1 LESRCGID
9 NNDDDN
15 VAMDILSIRLDD
27 ARETESEKSNV
38 ELASAYN
45 PLELFL
51 GTSSAAVDDEDDADV
66 DAVGYHVEA
75 VDSSMSL
82 RRSSRENAT
91 TVSGTGDSSSEVD
104 VDLED
109 VDVIERRL
117 S

>member
-1 LESRCGID
+1 MD

-27 ARETESEKSNV
+27 ATQRGSEKSNV

-51 GTSSAAVDDEDDADV
+51 GTNSGAVDDEGDAEV

-75 VDSSMSL
+75 EDSSISL

-91 TVSGTGDSSSEVD
+91 TVSGTGDSSIEVD
-104 VDLED
+104 FED
-109 VDVIERRL
+109 VDVMERRL
-117 S
+117 R